1 MVNLGIL
8 GFSPANGHP
17 YSFSSIINGYDKKE
31 YLKTEWTGILD
42 YLEKREVQEIADL
55 NAKVTHIWTQ
65 NSKLSEEI
73 SKCSYIENIS
83 SNYHDMIGVVDGI
96 IIARDDYEQHKE
108 LSKPFLEAGIPV
120 FIDKPLTLDKKELNW
135 YRQYY
140 DKGLLM
146 SCSGLR
152 YCKEL
157 EPVRID
163 LESFGSVPLVRA
175 AVINGWQKYGIHML
189 DATLGIWDIDVESI
203 RYIDNKTYDTFL
215 LEFVNGMIVQIDNLG
230 PDIITFSYEI
240 FGSKKCQKFE
250 IRDNFS
256 SFKNT
261 LSLFINQVKTR
272 VPAMDWSS
280 MNRSISILIAGNEA
294 KSKQRKV
301 EVFYE

>member
-1 MVNLGIL
+1 M
-8 GFSPANGHP
+8 
-17 YSFSSIINGYDKKE
+17 
-31 YLKTEWTGILD
+31 
-42 YLEKREVQEIADL
+42 
-55 NAKVTHIWTQ
+55 
-65 NSKLSEEI
+65 
-73 SKCSYIENIS
+73 
-83 SNYHDMIGVVDGI
+83 VDGI

-163 LESFGSVPLVRA
+163 LESFGSVPLVRT